1 MTYFWYSYILEY
13 IILEYLLFLLKKC
26 MKKTTLFI
34 LLSIVSITYS
44 QTNKELSSNQCE
56 NLKKENDSLK
66 KAIRINEPIISF
78 NHNDVEYNVVK
89 VFGDKK
95 TQTVS
100 VEIMVTNKLANRN
113 FEMNNMMGT
122 SIKITTITGEVLFSN
137 EMYVPGVSSYV
148 ASTILHTDVP
158 LKMTFNFNPLLPSNE
173 YIKLFYLS
181 YKLRNLQDSKKDST
195 EEIEFKDLKINWK

>member
-1 MTYFWYSYILEY
+1 
-13 IILEYLLFLLKKC
+13 
-26 MKKTTLFI
+26 MKKTIT
-34 LLSIVSITYS
+34 LLSLLILANASMNAQQNKTIANKTENTY
-44 QTNKELSSNQCE
+44 EA
-56 NLKKENDSLK
+56 LKKENDSLK
-66 KAIRINEPIISF
+66 KALGLNEPITTFS
-78 NHNDVEYNVVK
+78 HNDVEYKVVK
-89 VFGDKK
+89 VIGDKK
-95 TQTVS
+95 SQTVS
-100 VEIMVTNKLANRN
+100 VEIIVTNKLANRN

-137 EMYVPGVSSYV
+137 EMYVPGVSSYA

-181 YKLRNLQDSKKDST
+181 YKLRNLQDSKKDNT